1 MGGMAWRW
9 LASVPPTCTGL
20 DSQARFH
27 SRSSCDDATLR
38 SLELGGSQLESSS
51 RARRISTLTPKSS
64 STASRGA
71 TPKGAFPH
79 GRAVAKRLGWD
90 DVRVF
95 PTVRARCSMTHCPAA
110 PWSASWNTSRPLAPP
125 TASTITRWRGRS
137 SSVARRA
144 PLGSVRVQDVTVRQ
158 HDRHVDVRQQNTYVD
173 DRQHTLS

>member
-90 DVRVF
+90 DVRDV
-95 PTVRARCSMTHCPAA
+95 PDGTRIRRPVLDDTLPGGPVERIVEYVA
-110 PWSASWNTSRPLAPP
+110 PFG
-125 TASTITRWRGRS
+125 TADREHDYA
-137 SSVARRA
+137 VAWAEFERRA
-144 PLGSVRVQDVTVRQ
+144 AGAAG
-158 HDRHVDVRQQNTYVD
+158 
-173 DRQHTLS
+173 